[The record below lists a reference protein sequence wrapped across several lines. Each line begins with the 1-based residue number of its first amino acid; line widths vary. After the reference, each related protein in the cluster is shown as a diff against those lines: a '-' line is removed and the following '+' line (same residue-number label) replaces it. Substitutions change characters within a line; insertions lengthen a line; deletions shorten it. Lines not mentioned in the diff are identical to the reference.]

1 MLNARLFTSGLPIF
15 LFVRDSRFL
24 RVKAILSAA
33 VVKVPRVPAYVLL
46 CAPPLK
52 TISASPAGMACRSGH
67 HLGVRGGCSVSG
79 ISSWDRKRHFVPSYS
94 SPRREIAS
102 APTNDH
108 RRDQQVATKVQ
119 HEVNPSRYPA
129 ISPSL
134 PSPLTR
140 LCIFQPRNATFMQM
154 ER

>member
-15 LFVRDSRFL
+15 LFVRDSQFL

-67 HLGVRGGCSVSG
+67 HLGVKRGCSVSG
-79 ISSWDRKRHFVPSYS
+79 ISSWDRKRHFVPSRS
-94 SPRREIAS
+94 SPCREVGS

-119 HEVNPSRYPA
+119 HEVNPSR
-129 ISPSL
+129 
-134 PSPLTR
+134 
-140 LCIFQPRNATFMQM
+140 
-154 ER
+154 